1 LFGFW
6 FLNDL
11 WLNASSARVKK
22 NSCLAFTMH
31 ATITQWVTLPL
42 LLLLGAAP
50 SASAFV
56 VRFQLEGVLTVFSTY
71 GLPDHGISV
80 GDPFVGTLQFD
91 SSRSLYHGEEPGYY
105 EGNVAYEISV
115 RGQTFGVVYGTQ
127 TYVTDGPAGDELQV
141 IEWSGD
147 YSYSPYLFLV
157 ADCYTQF
164 LLSDL
169 SGTALSSVNFP
180 THLELADWPDQH
192 FIEFSG
198 SGYDSS
204 GPLEFSLRGN
214 LTAITTVP
222 EVDSA
227 TMLALGLLL
236 LSTLAWRR
244 KPVT

>member
-1 LFGFW
+1 
-6 FLNDL
+6 
-11 WLNASSARVKK
+11 
-22 NSCLAFTMH
+22 MH

-56 VRFQLEGVLTVFSTY
+56 VNFQIEGVLTEFTTY
-71 GLPDHGISV
+71 GLPDHGISA

-91 SSRSLYHGEEPGYY
+91 STRSLYGGEQPGCY

-115 RGQTFGVVYGTQ
+115 RGHTFGVVYGTQ
-127 TYVTDGPAGDELQV
+127 TFITDSPSGDELRV
-141 IEWSGD
+141 IEWQGD
-147 YSYSPYLFLV
+147 YSYSPYLFRV
-157 ADCYTQF
+157 ADSYTQF

-169 SGTALSSVNFP
+169 SGTALSSVSFP
-180 THLELADWPDQH
+180 SHLDLVDWPDQH

-198 SGYDSS
+198 SGYDDS
-204 GPLEFSLRGN
+204 GPLEFYLRGN

-227 TMLALGLLL
+227 TMLSLGLL
-236 LSTLAWRR
+236 SALAWRR
-244 KPVT
+244 KRVT